1 MFIEQGDCRQ
11 LTLRRGGCRRG
22 VALWRRQADLWPGS
36 CRAEVCRGTPAE
48 LKGSLESGKQDWGAM
63 EKRRHLVMVVG
74 DQVLPAAPGVRDR
87 GLSRRS

>member
-1 MFIEQGDCRQ
+1 MEGAGGLVARVLQSRSV
-11 LTLRRGGCRRG
+11 LRNR
-22 VALWRRQADLWPGS
+22 S
-36 CRAEVCRGTPAE
+36 CREE
-48 LKGSLESGKQDWGAM
+48 LKKSLESGKQDWGAM